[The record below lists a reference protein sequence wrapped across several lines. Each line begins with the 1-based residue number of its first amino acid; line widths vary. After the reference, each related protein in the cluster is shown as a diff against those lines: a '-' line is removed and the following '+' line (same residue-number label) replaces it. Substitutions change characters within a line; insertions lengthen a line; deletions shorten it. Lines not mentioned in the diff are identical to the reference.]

1 MLEPSRENSLKL
13 LENFI
18 KKGGL
23 KDYSKKRNF
32 DLGIG
37 KKANVSMLSPFIR
50 RRILNEQEVIFK
62 CLQNYKYLEIEKFI
76 QEIFWRTY
84 WKGWLEGRKEVW
96 IDYRK
101 NLSFLIGD
109 YKIGIKKKLYNKA
122 IEANTSIDCFN
133 HWVKEI
139 TEFGYL
145 HNHARMWFASIWIH
159 TLKLPWELGADF
171 FLKNLLDG
179 DPASNTLSWRWVAG
193 LHTYG
198 KMYIAKEDNINK
210 FTLNRFTQK
219 NYLNKISEIPDFK
232 NYQYNPTSFIKA
244 KVENN
249 SCFLININNLNY
261 CDNYIEFL
269 SNLKVFCVLD
279 MRYLNLN
286 RLPLKFNEKA
296 LEKYILFLKKNNI
309 NVEVLENFNDFFKFL
324 KKNNY
329 DNFFSPYPSI
339 GYELDLIN
347 LEIKQH
353 HLNVN
358 FNYNSYDL
366 KCWPHA
372 SSGFFK
378 FKKKIP
384 EFINDID

>member
-1 MLEPSRENSLKL
+1 MLRPTRENSLKL

-18 KKGGL
+18 DKGGL
-23 KDYSKKRNF
+23 KYYSKKRNF

-37 KKANVSMLSPFIR
+37 KKSNVSMLSPFIR
-50 RRILNEQEVIFK
+50 KRILNEQEVIFK
-62 CLQNYKYLEIEKFI
+62 CLQKFKYLEIEKFI

-96 IDYRK
+96 IEYRK
-101 NLSFLIGD
+101 NLSLLKCN
-109 YKIGIKKKLYNKA
+109 YKTGIKKKLYNKA
-122 IEANTSIDCFN
+122 IEANTPIDCFN
-133 HWVKEI
+133 YWAKEI
-139 TEFGYL
+139 VEFGYL

-210 FTLNRFTQK
+210 FTLNRFSQK
-219 NYLNKISEIPDFK
+219 NYLNKTSEIPDFK
-232 NYQYNPTSFIKA
+232 NYEHNPTNFIEA
-244 KVENN
+244 KVKNN

-261 CDNYIEFL
+261 YENYINFL
-269 SNLKVFCVLD
+269 SNLNVFCVLD
-279 MRYLNLN
+279 MKYLNLN
-286 RLPLKFNEKA
+286 KLPMEFNKIA
-296 LEKYILFLKKNNI
+296 LEEYILFLKKKNI
-309 NVEVLENFNDFFKFL
+309 NVEVFENFNDFFKFL

-329 DNFFSPYPSI
+329 NNFFSPYPSI

-347 LEIKQH
+347 LETKQN

-358 FNYNSYDL
+358 YNYNSYDL

-384 EFINDID
+384 ELINDID